1 MYAELLLQ
9 NIKLC
14 ILMSIWK
21 KKLKMA
27 SAYNA
32 KEQCVKDFKSLL
44 NFVVNSPGLYV
55 WGKTSSCPVP
65 MLEPLNTN
73 KCVWTAKKHSLTFYM
88 NILPPDPTLFYVCGL
103 WVTITSLTPSSW
115 LYNNNLQCAEVA
127 TSNLSHQ
134 GEKKLDFRTRLMYSK
149 VKKGGGHLKVK
160 TSMRE
165 QSS

>member
-1 MYAELLLQ
+1 MYTSPKSPTKCQ
-9 NIKLC
+9 IMYFNTY
-14 ILMSIWK
+14 MK
-21 KKLKMA
+21 KNKIKMA
-27 SAYNA
+27 SACNT
-32 KEQCVKDFKSLL
+32 KEKCVKDFKSLQKFCSKPTRTL
-44 NFVVNSPGLYV
+44 CV

-73 KCVWTAKKHSLTFYM
+73 KCVSTAKKHSLTFYM

-134 GEKKLDFRTRLMYSK
+134 GVKKLDFRTCLMYSK
-149 VKKGGGHLKVK
+149 VKKCGAH
-160 TSMRE
+160 
-165 QSS
+165 